1 MNKVFLAL
9 YAGSLF
15 MLVFVVAPVLL
26 REKDSKN
33 IAGRF
38 YGRILWRFYPLA
50 FLLLLSYLIFD
61 AKRVQA
67 LFLMSGL
74 GVNVTV
80 SYYLKKVKKSLGNI
94 DALPFDYQRRSFF
107 RKLSIF
113 STLILFINFLLAIYM
128 FVRS

>member
-1 MNKVFLAL
+1 MNKIFLAL

-15 MLVFVVAPVLL
+15 MLVFVIAPVLL
-26 REKDSKN
+26 RERDSKN

-74 GVNVTV
+74 GVNVIV
-80 SYYLKKVKKSLGNI
+80 SYYLKKIKKSLGDI
-94 DALPFDYQRRSFF
+94 DALPFDHPRRSFF